1 MHGLKCSCDL
11 IGKLGWYIYFYGRI
25 CDDEFFALDKISFND
40 KIYLP
45 TGIELSIQECS
56 GIDSE
61 QISSPELNFQR
72 EHVNNAKQEHFNH
85 KISHY
90 GSENIYS
97 EHFANPKT

>member
-1 MHGLKCSCDL
+1 MFLWLDWQIKL
-11 IGKLGWYIYFYGRI
+11 IYIYIYGRI

-45 TGIELSIQECS
+45 TGIELLIQECS

-61 QISSPELNFQR
+61 QISSQSSIFNQ

-85 KISHY
+85 KISRY